1 MYIQPKMNHVS
12 ELCRMFCVYFLFKDY
27 VSLIFSG
34 FSIDYHLLCIT
45 NAVVYPLFNELSQLQ
60 LCACLLN

>member
-45 NAVVYPLFNELSQLQ
+45 NAVVYPL
-60 LCACLLN
+60 LNA